1 MIYEFK
7 SRATGNVVTTQ
18 AVAERIL
25 RIIGKPLQPK
35 GVILPEQMPA
45 ALDALARAIEN
56 ERNSG
61 ASPAPE
67 SAVSSQA
74 NADTENVEPEVS
86 LASRSFPFQEML
98 RQAYAAR
105 KEITWG
111 V

>member
-7 SRATGNVVTTQ
+7 SRATGTVVTTQ

-25 RIIGKPLQPK
+25 QIIGKSTPSK

-45 ALDALARAIEN
+45 AIDALKRAI
-56 ERNSG
+56 
-61 ASPAPE
+61 
-67 SAVSSQA
+67 
-74 NADTENVEPEVS
+74 DTEAQSGSNPRSVDGAHDELDNEPSEPSVS
-86 LASRSFPFQEML
+86 LAQRAFPFLEML
-98 RQAYAAR
+98 REAYAAR

>member
-7 SRATGNVVTTQ
+7 SRATGTVVTTQ

-25 RIIGKPLQPK
+25 QIIGKSTTSK

-45 ALDALARAIEN
+45 AIDALKRAIDTDAQSSRKPSSVDVAHDELDN
-56 ERNSG
+56 E
-61 ASPAPE
+61 PAD
-67 SAVSSQA
+67 AG
-74 NADTENVEPEVS
+74 VS
-86 LASRSFPFQEML
+86 LAQRAFPFLEML
-98 RQAYAAR
+98 REAYAAR

>member
-7 SRATGNVVTTQ
+7 SRATGTVVTTQ

-25 RIIGKPLQPK
+25 QIIGKPPVAK

-45 ALDALARAIEN
+45 ALEALKRAIDN
-56 ERNSG
+56 ERNSRATPPAERAAVPEPDSDG
-61 ASPAPE
+61 A
-67 SAVSSQA
+67 
-74 NADTENVEPEVS
+74 EPEVS
-86 LASRSFPFQEML
+86 LASRGFPFLEML
-98 RQAYAAR
+98 REAYAAR

>member
-7 SRATGNVVTTQ
+7 SRATGTLVTTQ

-25 RIIGKPLQPK
+25 QIIGKPAQAK

-45 ALDALARAIEN
+45 ALEALKRAIDN
-56 ERNSG
+56 ERNSK
-61 ASPAPE
+61 AALNPDRT
-67 SAVSSQA
+67 AV
-74 NADTENVEPEVS
+74 NETETDDAEPEVS
-86 LASRSFPFQEML
+86 LASRGFPFLEML
-98 RQAYAAR
+98 REAYAAR

>member
-7 SRATGNVVTTQ
+7 SRATGTVVTTQ

-25 RIIGKPLQPK
+25 QLIGKSTPSK

-45 ALDALARAIEN
+45 AIDALKRAIDIEAQSSSN
-56 ERNSG
+56 PRSVDVAHGE
-61 ASPAPE
+61 PDDE
-67 SAVSSQA
+67 SSDAG
-74 NADTENVEPEVS
+74 VS
-86 LASRSFPFQEML
+86 LAQRAFPFLEML
-98 RQAYAAR
+98 REAYAAR